1 MKKIILITIL
11 GLLATSLLTAEGGA
25 EFSGDIESLWGVGAP
40 WTDSDKSAGKLSL
53 GTTNFTG
60 KLDAYYGNSSAY
72 AEATFSYDAVNFSG
86 GNLSNGFNLSLGEL
100 WLDYTESFWGLRI
113 GRQKAAWGKADGI
126 DITNVLCP
134 SDMSSLAAMTG
145 DDSKL
150 AVDAIRLSLSGN
162 QFTADAYWIPFFT
175 PAALPL
181 DEGNSLRKF
190 IVPATVEF
198 PIEALNKKI
207 VIPVS
212 ISQFERPELAIWNG
226 EYGLKL
232 SGYFSLLDVSLYG
245 FYGWDDTPL
254 LDYSITFGAPLVP
267 GNPATA
273 MPNGLTVGGKYER
286 MAMVGADAA
295 LPIGETVLRLEGA
308 FFPQRYFQKKSEKII
323 EEKIKASQKATKE
336 SISSGKTIE
345 PEKVNISEQR
355 NQLSALA
362 GIDWMPSGW
371 TITAQYY
378 CDAVF
383 GELETLDRKEVY
395 QHGATLSISKS
406 LVNETLELGFSGLIG
421 FNDFDSMLSPSVKY
435 SLSDQIVLGLKA
447 FIFIP
452 GPDRDGKY
460 GAYKDL
466 SSICLN
472 AKFSF

>member
-1 MKKIILITIL
+1 MKKIFLITISR
-11 GLLATSLLTAEGGA
+11 LLASSLLAAEGGVD
-25 EFSGDIESLWGVGAP
+25 FSGDIESIWGAGAP
-40 WTDSDKSAGKLSL
+40 WTDSDTNAGRFSL

-72 AEATFSYDAVNFSG
+72 AEATLSYDAVNTAG
-86 GNLSNGFNLSLGEL
+86 GNLTEGFDLSLGEL
-100 WLDYTESFWGLRI
+100 WADYTESFWGIRI

-175 PAALPL
+175 PSALPL
-181 DEGNSLRKF
+181 SEGNALRKF
-190 IVPATVEF
+190 LVPSTFEL
-198 PIEALNKKI
+198 PIPAMNTTLI
-207 VIPVS
+207 LPVT
-212 ISQFERPELAIWNG
+212 IGELEKPELALWNG
-226 EYGLKL
+226 EYGLRV
-232 SGYFSLLDVSLYG
+232 SGYLSAFDLSLYG
-245 FYGWDDTPL
+245 FYGWDDTPF
-254 LDYSITFGAPLVP
+254 LDYSMTYGAPADP
-267 GNPATA
+267 SNPATA
-273 MPNGLTVGGKYER
+273 MPNGLTVSGKYER
-286 MAMVGADAA
+286 MVMLGADAA

-308 FFPQRYFQKKSEKII
+308 FFPQRHFQK
-323 EEKIKASQKATKE
+323 EEGGTLQK
-336 SISSGKTIE
+336 
-345 PEKVNISEQR
+345 

-371 TITAQYY
+371 TFTAQYY
-378 CDAVF
+378 CDEVF
-383 GELETLDRKEVY
+383 GDLDELEREDAY
-395 QHGATLSISKS
+395 QHGASLSLSKS
-406 LVNETLELGFSGLIG
+406 LVNETLELSFVGLLG
-421 FNDFDSMLSPSVKY
+421 LNDFDSMLSPEIKY
-435 SLSDQIVLGLKA
+435 SISDQINIGLNA

-466 SSICLN
+466 SSICLK

>member
-1 MKKIILITIL
+1 MKKIFFITIS
-11 GLLATSLLTAEGGA
+11 LLLTTSFLTAEGGA
-25 EFSGDIESLWGVGAP
+25 QFSGDIETVWGVGAP
-40 WTDSDKSAGKLSL
+40 WTDSDTNAGRFSL

-72 AEATFSYDAVNFSG
+72 AEATLSYDAVNTAG
-86 GNLSNGFNLSLGEL
+86 GNLTEGFDLSLGEL
-100 WLDYTESFWGLRI
+100 WADYTESFWGIRI

-175 PAALPL
+175 PSALPL
-181 DEGNSLRKF
+181 SEGNALRKF
-190 IVPATVEF
+190 LVPSTFEL
-198 PIEALNKKI
+198 PIPAMNTTLI
-207 VIPVS
+207 LPVT
-212 ISQFERPELAIWNG
+212 IGELEKPELALWNG
-226 EYGLKL
+226 EYGLRV
-232 SGYFSLLDVSLYG
+232 SGYLSAFDLSLYG
-245 FYGWDDTPL
+245 FYGWDDTPF
-254 LDYSITFGAPLVP
+254 LDYSMTYGAPADP
-267 GNPATA
+267 SNPATA
-273 MPNGLTVGGKYER
+273 MPNGLTVSGKYER
-286 MAMVGADAA
+286 MVMLGADAA

-308 FFPQRYFQKKSEKII
+308 FFPQRHFQK
-323 EEKIKASQKATKE
+323 EEGGTLQK
-336 SISSGKTIE
+336 
-345 PEKVNISEQR
+345 

-371 TITAQYY
+371 TFTAQYY
-378 CDAVF
+378 CDEVF
-383 GELETLDRKEVY
+383 GDLDELEREDAY
-395 QHGATLSISKS
+395 QHGASLSLSKS
-406 LVNETLELGFSGLIG
+406 LVNETLELSFAGLLG
-421 FNDFDSMLSPSVKY
+421 LNDFDSMLSPEIKY
-435 SLSDQIVLGLKA
+435 SISDQINIGLNA

-466 SSICLN
+466 SSICLK

>member
-1 MKKIILITIL
+1 MKKIFLITISL
-11 GLLATSLLTAEGGA
+11 LLATSFLTAEGGVD
-25 EFSGDIESLWGVGAP
+25 FSGDIETVWGVGAP
-40 WTDSDKSAGKLSL
+40 WTDSDTNAGRFSL

-72 AEATFSYDAVNFSG
+72 AEATLSYDAVNTAG
-86 GNLSNGFNLSLGEL
+86 GNLTEGFDLSLGEL
-100 WLDYTESFWGLRI
+100 WADYTESFWGVRI

-175 PAALPL
+175 PSALPL
-181 DEGNSLRKF
+181 SEGNALRKF
-190 IVPATVEF
+190 LVPSTFEL
-198 PIEALNKKI
+198 PIPAMNTTLI
-207 VIPVS
+207 LPVT
-212 ISQFERPELAIWNG
+212 IGELEKPELALWNG
-226 EYGLKL
+226 EYGLRV
-232 SGYFSLLDVSLYG
+232 SGYLSAFDLSLYG
-245 FYGWDDTPL
+245 FYGWDDTPF
-254 LDYSITFGAPLVP
+254 LDYSMTYGAPADP
-267 GNPATA
+267 SNPATA
-273 MPNGLTVGGKYER
+273 MPNGLTVSGKYER
-286 MAMVGADAA
+286 MVMLGADAA

-308 FFPQRYFQKKSEKII
+308 FFPQRHFQKKEGGTL
-323 EEKIKASQKATKE
+323 QK
-336 SISSGKTIE
+336 
-345 PEKVNISEQR
+345 

-371 TITAQYY
+371 TFTAQYY
-378 CDAVF
+378 CDEVF
-383 GELETLDRKEVY
+383 GDLDELEREDAY
-395 QHGATLSISKS
+395 QHGATLSLSKS
-406 LVNETLELGFSGLIG
+406 LVNETLELSFAGLLG
-421 FNDFDSMLSPSVKY
+421 LNDFDSMLSPEIKY
-435 SLSDQIVLGLKA
+435 SISDQINIGLNA

-466 SSICLN
+466 SSICLK

>member
-1 MKKIILITIL
+1 MKKIFLITISL
-11 GLLATSLLTAEGGA
+11 LLASSLLTAEGGA
-25 EFSGDIESLWGVGAP
+25 QFSGDIESIWGAGAP
-40 WTDSDKSAGKLSL
+40 WTDSDTNAGRFSL

-72 AEATFSYDAVNFSG
+72 AEATLSYDAVNTAG
-86 GNLSNGFNLSLGEL
+86 GNLTEGFDLSLGEL
-100 WLDYTESFWGLRI
+100 WADYTESFWGIRI

-181 DEGNSLRKF
+181 SEGNALRKF
-190 IVPATVEF
+190 LVPSTFEL
-198 PIEALNKKI
+198 PIPAMNTTLI
-207 VIPVS
+207 LPVT
-212 ISQFERPELAIWNG
+212 IGELEKPELALWNG
-226 EYGLKL
+226 EYGLRV
-232 SGYFSLLDVSLYG
+232 SGYLSAFDLSLYG
-245 FYGWDDTPL
+245 FYGWDDTPF
-254 LDYSITFGAPLVP
+254 LDYSMTYGAPADP
-267 GNPATA
+267 SNPATA
-273 MPNGLTVGGKYER
+273 MPNGLTVSGKYER
-286 MAMVGADAA
+286 MVMLGADAA

-308 FFPQRYFQKKSEKII
+308 FFPQRHFQK
-323 EEKIKASQKATKE
+323 EEGGTLQK
-336 SISSGKTIE
+336 
-345 PEKVNISEQR
+345 

-371 TITAQYY
+371 TFTAQYY
-378 CDAVF
+378 CNEVF
-383 GELETLDRKEVY
+383 GDLEELEREDAY
-395 QHGATLSISKS
+395 QHGATLSLSKS
-406 LVNETLELGFSGLIG
+406 LVNETLELSFSGLLG
-421 FNDFDSMLSPSVKY
+421 FNDFDSMLSPEIKY
-435 SLSDQIVLGLKA
+435 SISDQINIGLNA

-466 SSICLN
+466 SSICLK